1 MDSLTVLA
9 PAKLN
14 LTLDVTGLAPNGY
27 HTLDMMMQTVNL
39 YERVTL
45 RKSEHLRLRL
55 PGSSVPANEHNTA
68 IKAALAF
75 FRATGLLAGVD
86 ITVRKAVPVRA
97 GMAGGS
103 ADAAAVLVGLN
114 ELYGAKLTLRELCDI
129 GLQVGADVPFSILGG
144 TARVQGIGDV
154 LTSMKPCPRC
164 WFTVC
169 MPKGGVSTPQ
179 AYARYD
185 ELGTDVHPDN
195 DLAQAALEAG
205 DLDALCAQMANALE
219 FSSQSPANKPIE
231 ELLRREGALAALMTG
246 SGAAVF
252 GVFRDE
258 DSARRAQAALQQHYP
273 KSWVLH
279 PVSKGARVL
288 PVQRK
293 KKR

>member
-14 LTLDVTGLAPNGY
+14 LTLDVTGVAPNGY

-75 FRATGLLAGVD
+75 FHATGLLAGVD

-129 GLQVGADVPFSILGG
+129 GCRWGRMCPFPSWAEPPGCRASG
-144 TARVQGIGDV
+144 TCSR
-154 LTSMKPCPRC
+154 P
-164 WFTVC
+164 
-169 MPKGGVSTPQ
+169 
-179 AYARYD
+179 
-185 ELGTDVHPDN
+185 
-195 DLAQAALEAG
+195 
-205 DLDALCAQMANALE
+205 
-219 FSSQSPANKPIE
+219 
-231 ELLRREGALAALMTG
+231 
-246 SGAAVF
+246 
-252 GVFRDE
+252 
-258 DSARRAQAALQQHYP
+258 
-273 KSWVLH
+273 
-279 PVSKGARVL
+279 
-288 PVQRK
+288 
-293 KKR
+293 